1 MVTACRCLSGV
12 SWTRGGRR
20 ESDTVFGMIPGAAFL
35 LKPIACP
42 ALQLWSLTTTSLEL
56 KIKIFSSLS
65 PSKNDS
71 ILS

>member
-20 ESDTVFGMIPGAAFL
+20 ESDMVFGMIPGAAFL
-35 LKPIACP
+35 LKPVACP
-42 ALQLWSLTTTSLEL
+42 ALHLWSLTTSLEL
-56 KIKIFSSLS
+56 KIKILSSLS
-65 PSKNDS
+65 PSKNGS